1 MRFGRGWVSFLLV
14 TTAVSGRPA
23 DAPPRAPRVDVPAD
37 LGPAT
42 IDVSSYPAEMQ
53 NIYRT
58 NFLKNCAVCH
68 SPARA
73 VNSEF
78 LELPAAEIATLRAE
92 SPALFDDPRVLLTG
106 PDLWK
111 RYIKRMKMR
120 PPCCGVCPVMTEAEA
135 RDIWRFLVFDG
146 RARKTG
152 ARANLWVRER
162 RDLLQKF
169 QKRFPERYRDLY
181 ETPKEE
187 SQ

>member
-1 MRFGRGWVSFLLV
+1 MRFGQGWVPFLLV
-14 TTAVSGRPA
+14 TTAVFGRPA

-78 LELPAAEIATLRAE
+78 LELPAAEASALRAT

-120 PPCCGVCPVMTEAEA
+120 PPCCGVCPVMSDIEA

-146 RARKTG
+146 RTRKTG
-152 ARANLWVRER
+152 PRAEDWARHR
-162 RDLLQKF
+162 RALLEEF
-169 QKRFPERYRDLY
+169 RKRFPERYRDLY
-181 ETPKEE
+181 DPPKED
-187 SQ
+187 SR

>member
-1 MRFGRGWVSFLLV
+1 MDF
-14 TTAVSGRPA
+14 
-23 DAPPRAPRVDVPAD
+23 PAD

-73 VNSEF
+73 IHSEF
-78 LELPAAEIATLRAE
+78 LELPTAEAAALRAA
-92 SPALFDDPRVLLTG
+92 SPTLFDDPRVLLPG
-106 PDLWK
+106 SDLWK

-120 PPCCGVCPVMTEAEA
+120 PPCCGVCPVMSETEA

-146 RARKTG
+146 RIRKTG
-152 ARANLWVRER
+152 PRAGDWVRNR
-162 RDLLQKF
+162 RALLEDF
-169 QKRFPERYRDLY
+169 RKRFPERYRDLF
-181 ETPKEE
+181 ESPKED
-187 SQ
+187 SR